1 MGLIKQRLLLM
12 GSFTKITKVLFKKKK
27 NGVFWHHETL
37 LSAKVAYFC
46 GQGEHVGAVEGRIQ
60 GRHLIK
66 DAACCPHICLLP
78 VRLTLQHLR
87 AEVKPGC

>member
-37 LSAKVAYFC
+37 LSAKVATFVSR
-46 GQGEHVGAVEGRIQ
+46 ESMLV
-60 GRHLIK
+60 L
-66 DAACCPHICLLP
+66 
-78 VRLTLQHLR
+78 
-87 AEVKPGC
+87 